1 MTHNREELNRK
12 KWKMAQRPGN
22 TKRRSIISNDLGI
35 F

>member
-1 MTHNREELNRK
+1 MTHNQEELNRK

-22 TKRRSIISNDLGI
+22 TERRSIISNDLGD